1 MSKNVASKAK
11 APIFLPCYSLL
22 EAPVPA
28 ECFHQRRV
36 STRRLSYQDGIDAQ
50 EGSTLKHTT
59 SFQQGTFLSTAAG
72 NFLAKSRD
80 IAGPFRRPSRTP
92 NSNPKAPVDSLRSVD
107 VDRLLE
113 CAKRI
118 FYD

>member
-1 MSKNVASKAK
+1 MRKNVASKAK

-28 ECFHQRRV
+28 ECFHQRRA

-59 SFQQGTFLSTAAG
+59 SFQQGNFLSTAAG
-72 NFLAKSRD
+72 YFLRTRQVESLLYKLKPTQIFDKSSD
-80 IAGPFRRPSRTP
+80 
-92 NSNPKAPVDSLRSVD
+92 N
-107 VDRLLE
+107 LE
-113 CAKRI
+113 EFSGKI
-118 FYD
+118 M

>member
-1 MSKNVASKAK
+1 MLTLK
-11 APIFLPCYSLL
+11 IPCYSLL

-36 STRRLSYQDGIDAQ
+36 PTRRLSYQDGIDAQ

-72 NFLAKSRD
+72 YFLRTRQVESLLYKLKSTQISD
-80 IAGPFRRPSRTP
+80 KSSD
-92 NSNPKAPVDSLRSVD
+92 N
-107 VDRLLE
+107 LE
-113 CAKRI
+113 EFSGEI
-118 FYD
+118 T